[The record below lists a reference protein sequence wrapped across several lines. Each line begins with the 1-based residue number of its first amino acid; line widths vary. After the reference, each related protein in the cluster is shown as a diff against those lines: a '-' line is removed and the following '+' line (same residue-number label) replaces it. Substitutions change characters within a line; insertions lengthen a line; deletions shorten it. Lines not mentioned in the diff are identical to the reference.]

1 MTQDPML
8 KQKYMQLITRLDG
21 QMMSTDPRDPKQLKL
36 YSQLEP
42 IKKMLVDSLNYPSQA
57 TLDAA
62 WAKYNAVLEELYK
75 QMG

>member
-8 KQKYMQLITRLDG
+8 KQKYMQLITRVDG

-42 IKKMLVDSLNYPSQA
+42 IKKMLVDSLSNPSA
-57 TLDAA
+57 AILDAA
-62 WAKYNAVLEELYK
+62 WAKYNAVMEALYN
-75 QMG
+75 QAL